1 MQRVLFIMTVIYLFI
16 LAVALSMDAFT
27 VAICKGVAMRKV
39 TFAKTTIVGMYFGF
53 FQAAMPLL
61 GYLAG
66 KRFERYIVSVD
77 HWIAFLLLTVIGT
90 NMMKEAMQD
99 EDDDTDGN
107 LGFMNMTVLSIAT
120 SIDAMAV
127 GIAFA
132 FLEVNIFFAVLL
144 IGITTFVISMI
155 GVKLGAIIGTKF
167 RKIAEILGGV
177 VLILLGLKILIE
189 G

>member
-1 MQRVLFIMTVIYLFI
+1 MTVIYLFI

-27 VAICKGVAMRKV
+27 VAICKGVAMKKV
-39 TFAKTTIVGMYFGF
+39 TFTKTTIVGAYFGF
-53 FQAAMPLL
+53 FQAAMPFL
-61 GYLAG
+61 GYLLG
-66 KRFERYIVSVD
+66 KRFECYIVSVD
-77 HWIAFLLLTVIGT
+77 HWIAFLLLVVIGA
-90 NMMKEAMQD
+90 NMIKEAMQD
-99 EDDDTDGN
+99 EDDTDGN
-107 LGFMNMTVLSIAT
+107 LGFMNMIVLSIAT

-132 FLEVNIFFAVLL
+132 FLEVNIFLAVLL
-144 IGITTFVISMI
+144 IGITTFVISVI
-155 GVKLGAIIGTKF
+155 GVKLGAIIGSKF